1 MKPVR
6 DPAPPPVLG
15 RSRAPVDPPA
25 AAVRVPAPRAGRQ
38 PVSAPAHRHRSPRVK
53 DLPPSDRPRERLL
66 AGGAATLS
74 NVDLLAILI
83 GSGTGRGE
91 SALDLA
97 RKVLAYGAGG
107 RGADPGRGEEPRRS
121 TRSGSVGM
129 RGAATGSA
137 GPSGGPAAGPEP
149 GGDAAS
155 DRPAAL
161 ADGPDGAGAGG
172 LPSGGDGDALQ
183 WLASARAEELCQIPG
198 IGPARAAQI
207 VAAVEL
213 GRRLA
218 AARPVRPRVRCPED
232 VGRLLMAGM
241 KDLDR
246 EHLYVVLLN
255 TKHYV
260 LGVDLISIG
269 TLNGSMVHP
278 REVFRAAVRRG
289 AAALILVHN
298 HPSGDPTPSPEDVQ
312 VTRRL
317 VEAGRIMGIDVLDHV
332 IIGNQR
338 YTSLREAGL
347 VWDG

>member
-1 MKPVR
+1 MRRVR
-6 DPAPPPVLG
+6 RPESL
-15 RSRAPVDPPA
+15 
-25 AAVRVPAPRAGRQ
+25 
-38 PVSAPAHRHRSPRVK
+38 RVK

-66 AGGAATLS
+66 AGGAASLS
-74 NVDLLAILI
+74 TVDLLAILI

-97 RKVLAYGAGG
+97 RRVLAWGS
-107 RGADPGRGEEPRRS
+107 RGSTRRLQQDEPGRRDRRA
-121 TRSGSVGM
+121 GAA
-129 RGAATGSA
+129 AATGSVA
-137 GPSGGPAAGPEP
+137 GCRAVADGPAAGGMAPAQPPEERAGAPEP
-149 GGDAAS
+149 GGEW
-155 DRPAAL
+155 
-161 ADGPDGAGAGG
+161 
-172 LPSGGDGDALQ
+172 DALQ
-183 WLASARAEELCQIPG
+183 WLASARAEELRQIPG

-207 VAAVEL
+207 VAGVEL

-218 AARPVRPRVRCPED
+218 TAWPVRPRVRGPED
-232 VGRLLMAGM
+232 VSRLLMAGM

-246 EHLYVVLLN
+246 EHLYVVQLN

-269 TLNGSMVHP
+269 TLNGSLVHP

-289 AAALILVHN
+289 AAALVLVHN

-338 YTSLREAGL
+338 YASLREAGL
-347 VWDG
+347 VGEA

>member
-1 MKPVR
+1 M
-6 DPAPPPVLG
+6 
-15 RSRAPVDPPA
+15 RAP
-25 AAVRVPAPRAGRQ
+25 RRT
-38 PVSAPAHRHRSPRVK
+38 SSLRVK

-66 AGGAATLS
+66 AGGASTLS
-74 NVDLLAILI
+74 TVDLLAILI
-83 GSGTGRGE
+83 GSGTGRGD

-97 RKVLAYGAGG
+97 RRVLAYGA
-107 RGADPGRGEEPRRS
+107 R
-121 TRSGSVGM
+121 
-129 RGAATGSA
+129 
-137 GPSGGPAAGPEP
+137 GPSGLAPRAGAEPA
-149 GGDAAS
+149 
-155 DRPAAL
+155 RL
-161 ADGPDGAGAGG
+161 RGAGG
-172 LPSGGDGDALQ
+172 RVAIAAGRGGSAVADGSTSTAVAAGGGTGGDPEPPEALGEWDALQ

-207 VAAVEL
+207 AAAVEL

-218 AARPVRPRVRCPED
+218 TARPVRPRVRCPED
-232 VGRLLMAGM
+232 VSRLLMAGM

-246 EHLYVVLLN
+246 EHFYLVQLN

-269 TLNGSMVHP
+269 TLNGAMVHP

-289 AAALILVHN
+289 AAALVLVHN

-317 VEAGRIMGIDVLDHV
+317 VEAGRIIGIDVLDHV

-338 YTSLREAGL
+338 YVSMREAGL
-347 VWDG
+347 VWTADG

>member
-1 MKPVR
+1 MR
-6 DPAPPPVLG
+6 PP
-15 RSRAPVDPPA
+15 RRPP
-25 AAVRVPAPRAGRQ
+25 
-38 PVSAPAHRHRSPRVK
+38 SLRVK

-74 NVDLLAILI
+74 TVDLLAILI

-97 RKVLAYGAGG
+97 RKVLAYGTQGQAGMAQRVEPDVAGG
-107 RGADPGRGEEPRRS
+107 LGASRKAPSAVAAAPGA
-121 TRSGSVGM
+121 TVGD
-129 RGAATGSA
+129 GSA
-137 GPSGGPAAGPEP
+137 CATAVAARG
-149 GGDAAS
+149 
-155 DRPAAL
+155 
-161 ADGPDGAGAGG
+161 GAGG
-172 LPSGGDGDALQ
+172 PVHLEPAGEWDAIQ

-207 VAAVEL
+207 AAAVEL

-218 AARPVRPRVRCPED
+218 TARPVRPRVRCPAD
-232 VGRLLMAGM
+232 VSRLLMAGM

-246 EHLYVVLLN
+246 EHFYLVQLN

-338 YTSLREAGL
+338 YVSLREAGL
-347 VWDG
+347 VWEG